1 MMIARR
7 ILLPCFV
14 VLVSISLLAFTTFA
28 ASPGLS
34 DSTVTFSICGYY
46 TQYSANVT
54 YTQGSMIWP
63 DGTISSAGSNNY
75 KLSSSFSVVPGGTLF
90 VYRSDGSNPIHRLFG
105 VCFYDSQGNVV
116 PGGIDGSIEY
126 YFLAVP
132 STAVSAR
139 VTIYRTGTAA
149 AAATNSHP
157 VAAPQ
162 AGVDS
167 SNYQYLWS
175 EIQGITIDDDG
186 VIILPYQT
194 NAYTWFMLDFKF
206 FDSTFQFD
214 TLAFTFY
221 ATYSGGY
228 FTGERLLDYSLLS
241 LNTYYTDDSGNTQY
255 DVLGTVTSTS
265 GRNPYR
271 FEAAISQSRFSG
283 FRLNCNTGGQVSTS
297 IKVQLYDFE
306 LNGEGVAVH
315 LEARRA
321 ISELED
327 LGNQLELPTPDVSV
341 VFNQVNTVVGQM
353 NDSSFNSLDWFGPSG
368 GIFMTMI
375 ITVFCFA
382 ALSYI
387 LFGKKT

>member
-1 MMIARR
+1 MIVRK
-7 ILLPCFV
+7 IFITFSV

-28 ASPGLS
+28 TSPELS

-46 TQYSANVT
+46 TQYSADVT

-90 VYRSDGSNPIHRLFG
+90 VYRTDASNPLHRLFG

-139 VTIYRTGTAA
+139 VTIYRTGTVSAA
-149 AAATNSHP
+149 ASFSHP

-162 AGVDS
+162 SGVDS

-175 EIQGITIDDDG
+175 EIQGITIDEDG
-186 VIILPYQT
+186 VINLPYQT
-194 NAYTWFMLDFKF
+194 NSYTWFMLDFKF
-206 FDSTFQFD
+206 FDSTYQFD

-221 ATYSGGY
+221 STYTGGY
-228 FTGERLLDYSLLS
+228 FSGERLLEYEALTLL
-241 LNTYYTDDSGNTQY
+241 TYYTSDSGNTQY
-255 DVLGTVTSTS
+255 DVFGFDSTSS

-271 FEAAISQSRFSG
+271 FENVITNSRFSG
-283 FRLNCNTGGQVSTS
+283 FRLICNIGAQVSTS

-306 LNGEGVAVH
+306 LDGEGVALH
-315 LEARRA
+315 LEARHA
-321 ISELED
+321 IADLD
-327 LGNQLELPTPDVSV
+327 NLGNQLAIATPDTSAIYNNLNNV
-341 VFNQVNTVVGQM
+341 VVQL
-353 NDSSFNSLDWFGPSG
+353 NDQNFGSFDWFGPSG
-368 GIFMTMI
+368 GIYITMCV
-375 ITVFCFA
+375 TTFTFA
-382 ALSYI
+382 ALAYI
-387 LFGKKT
+387 LFGKRG